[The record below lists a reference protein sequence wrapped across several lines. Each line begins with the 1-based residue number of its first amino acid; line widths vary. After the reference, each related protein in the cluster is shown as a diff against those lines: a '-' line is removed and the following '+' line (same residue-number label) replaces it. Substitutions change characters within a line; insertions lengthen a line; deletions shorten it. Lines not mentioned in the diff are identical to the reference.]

1 MCIHKCVAIRHAR
14 TAQRLGVD
22 VISLDGFECAGHP
35 GEDDIDAETE
45 LFSTGVLDSVAM
57 MNIIGFV
64 EEKAEIEVRPADV
77 TLENFD
83 TCKRI
88 VDYARDQ
95 A

>member
-1 MCIHKCVAIRHAR
+1 MSMTAEDLIRFIR
-14 TAQRLGVD
+14 DELNV
-22 VISLDGFECAGHP
+22 
-35 GEDDIDAETE
+35 EDDIDAETE

-88 VDYARDQ
+88 VDYACDQ